1 MGKPSSINLK
11 FIRVGPTWEV
21 VALTNIDSLNPGDHI
36 NEAYKNRFVADP
48 DCTVSIVAPD
58 YLAWLKYLPIPF
70 LGGAP
75 LAAKEP
81 AALEK

>member
-21 VALTNIDSLNPGDHI
+21 VTLVNVGSLNPGDHI
-36 NEAYKNRFVADP
+36 NQAYKDRFVADP

-58 YLAWLKYLPIPF
+58 YLAWLKNLPIPF
-70 LGGAP
+70 LGRAP
-75 LAAKEP
+75 LAAKGPSE
-81 AALEK
+81 